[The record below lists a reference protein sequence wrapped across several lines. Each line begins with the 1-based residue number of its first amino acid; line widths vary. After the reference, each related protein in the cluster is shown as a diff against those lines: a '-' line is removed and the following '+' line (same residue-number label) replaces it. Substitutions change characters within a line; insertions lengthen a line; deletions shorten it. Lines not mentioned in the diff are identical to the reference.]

1 MEFPHFLRHTV
12 HTFGFDDTDS
22 KASEAADVFRAM
34 TGSYPATVLIEI
46 PIDDIMTAILD
57 APVAPVCLEQLLGVG
72 LLWRAAG
79 DTVGELDGAFPGFFL
94 NALAFNHKGLS
105 NVWKVKIVVQCAGGP
120 NFPGLDTP
128 VLERGA
134 HHEVRFLSML
144 EIESHVLQE
153 VGLVAF
159 DGEVVMRLPV
169 LDQIRGELALGQ
181 QRIGGDV
188 LALDVDGIQQGGRHL
203 DLIGTFD
210 LLITV

>member
-12 HTFGFDDTDS
+12 HTFGFDDTDG

-57 APVAPVCLEQLLGVG
+57 APVAAICLEQLLGVG

-105 NVWKVKIVVQCAGGP
+105 NVWKVKVVVQCAGGP
-120 NFPGLDTP
+120 KFFGSRYVRARERAPSRSP
-128 VLERGA
+128 VPVDARNRGQRPA
-134 HHEVRFLSML
+134 GGG
-144 EIESHVLQE
+144 
-153 VGLVAF
+153 VGCL
-159 DGEVVMRLPV
+159 
-169 LDQIRGELALGQ
+169 
-181 QRIGGDV
+181 
-188 LALDVDGIQQGGRHL
+188 
-203 DLIGTFD
+203 
-210 LLITV
+210 